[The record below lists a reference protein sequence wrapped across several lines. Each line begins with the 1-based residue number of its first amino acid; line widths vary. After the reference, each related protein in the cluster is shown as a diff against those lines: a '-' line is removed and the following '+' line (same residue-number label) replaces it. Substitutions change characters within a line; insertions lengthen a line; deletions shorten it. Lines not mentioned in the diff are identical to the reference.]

1 MNAQLQAPQQAPQLQ
16 VAIAFSG
23 VSLGYG
29 RRVVL
34 DGVTLE
40 ADSGELVGVIGPNGA
55 GKSTLLRA
63 IFGESDI
70 LGGDVRILGEPLAK
84 MSYRDRARIV
94 GVLPQLPVVSLSFTA
109 EEFVALGR
117 NPNLGVM
124 QRLSAHDEAVIA
136 GVMDRTDTARLAEE
150 RVDTLSGG
158 DIQRLTLAQ
167 ALAQEPSILLLD
179 EPVSQLDLNH
189 ALQVLDLVRGLADG
203 GMAVLAIFHDLD
215 LAARYCDRLAVVH
228 DGGLHATGTPA
239 EVLTPALVKD
249 VFGVRAVVVPD
260 ALTGSVTVVPV
271 AREMNDLSS
280 RGHRIFVVGGSGAA
294 APLMRQLVLAGYEVV
309 AAPLNQ
315 GDFDQAVAEALG
327 VEHVLLEP
335 FGDITPEVEA
345 KAREMAA
352 RSDAVLV
359 AEVPFGDGNLG
370 NLRAAIET
378 KAPVVF
384 VNGFDSSRDYCGGAA
399 IALAGAA
406 MRSGAR
412 SVAFTDVLAAVEQ
425 IVDHRAAD
433 GLEPAGL
440 TR

>member
-1 MNAQLQAPQQAPQLQ
+1 MSAKNQA
-16 VAIAFSG
+16 AIAFTG

-29 RRVVL
+29 RRIVL

-40 ADSGELVGVIGPNGA
+40 ANNGELVGVIGPNGA

-70 LGGDVRILGEPLAK
+70 LGGDVRILGEPISK

-94 GVLPQLPVVSLSFTA
+94 GVLPQLPVTNLSFTA

-117 NPNLGVM
+117 HPNLDVM
-124 QRLSAHDEAVIA
+124 ERLSTHDEAIIS
-136 GVMDRTDTARLAEE
+136 GVMDRTDTGRLAKE

-167 ALAQEPSILLLD
+167 ALAQEPSVLLLD

-189 ALQVLDLVRGLADG
+189 ALQVLDLVRGLAEC

-215 LAARYCDRLAVVH
+215 LAARYCDRLAVIH
-228 DGGLHATGTPA
+228 GGGLYITGTPS

-249 VFGVRAVVVPD
+249 VFAVRAVIVPD

-271 AREMNDLSS
+271 VREMTGLKA

-294 APLMRQLVLAGYEVV
+294 APLMRQLVLAGYDVV

-315 GDFDQAVAEALG
+315 GDFDHAVADALG
-327 VEHVLLEP
+327 IEHVLLEP
-335 FGDITPEVEA
+335 FGDITSDVEA

-352 RSDAVLV
+352 RSDVVLI
-359 AEVPFGDGNLG
+359 AEVPFGEGNLG
-370 NLRAAIET
+370 NLRAAIEA
-378 KAPVVF
+378 KAPIVF
-384 VNGFDSSRDYCGGAA
+384 VNGFDSSRDYCAGAA
-399 IALAGAA
+399 IALASAA
-406 MRSGAR
+406 MRSGAK
-412 SVAFTDVLAAVEQ
+412 SAAFTDILAAVEQ
-425 IVDHRAAD
+425 IVDHRGAD
-433 GLEPAGL
+433 GLKPACFA
-440 TR
+440 R

>member
-1 MNAQLQAPQQAPQLQ
+1 MEAQQQTAHQA
-16 VAIAFSG
+16 AITFAD

-34 DGVTLE
+34 NGVTLE
-40 ADSGELVGVIGPNGA
+40 VDGGELVGVIGPNGA

-63 IFGESDI
+63 IFGESDV
-70 LGGDVRILGEPLAK
+70 LTGDVRILGKPIPE

-94 GVLPQLPVVSLSFTA
+94 GVLPQLPVTNLSFTA
-109 EEFVALGR
+109 EEFVAMGR
-117 NPNLGVM
+117 HPNLGLV
-124 QRLSAHDEAVIA
+124 QRLSEHDEAIVSS
-136 GVMDRTDTARLAEE
+136 VMDRTDTRRLAKE

-167 ALAQEPSILLLD
+167 ALAQEPSVLLLD

-228 DGGLHATGTPA
+228 DGGLHTTGAPS
-239 EVLTPALVKD
+239 EVLTAALVRE
-249 VFGVRAVVVPD
+249 VFGVRAVIVPD
-260 ALTGSVTVVPV
+260 ALMGSVTVVPV
-271 AREMNDLSS
+271 TREMNGLKS

-327 VEHVLLEP
+327 IEHVLLEP
-335 FGDITPEVEA
+335 FGEVTSDVEA
-345 KAREMAA
+345 KARDMAA
-352 RSDAVLV
+352 QSDVVLI
-359 AEVPFGDGNLG
+359 AEVPFGIGNLG
-370 NLRAAIET
+370 NLRAAIEA
-378 KAPVVF
+378 KAPIVF
-384 VNGFDSSRDYCGGAA
+384 VNGFDSSRDYCDGAA
-399 IALAGAA
+399 IALASAA
-406 MRSGAR
+406 MRSGAK
-412 SVAFTDVLAAVEQ
+412 SAAFTDVLAAVEQ
-425 IVDHRAAD
+425 IVD
-433 GLEPAGL
+433 
-440 TR
+440 